1 MRRLA
6 ALALAVPASVIAL
19 AGCSQDPPRALAVGE
34 CLIVSGVG
42 DSGDSVPAVD
52 CGEAHEAEVYALVT
66 VDGADAYD
74 EAAVIAA
81 VEEQCVARFEDY
93 TGEAYATSSLD
104 IFYTW
109 PLAEAWDAGERG
121 AACAAFVPDDA
132 GVPVMFEGTLQAP

>member
-1 MRRLA
+1 MRRLVA
-6 ALALAVPASVIAL
+6 ALALPATALVL
-19 AGCSQDPPRALAVGE
+19 AGCAQDSPRDLAVGE

-52 CGEAHEAEVYALVT
+52 CTESHEAEVYAVVS
-66 VDGADAYD
+66 VDGPAQYD
-74 EAAVIAA
+74 EDAVIAA
-81 VEEQCVARFEDY
+81 VEEQCVARFEEY

-121 AACAAFVPDDA
+121 AACAAFVPDDSGA
-132 GVPVMFEGTLQAP
+132 PVMFDGTLRAS